1 MFDRHIIKELE
12 TWAKQ
17 PNRRK
22 PLVLRGARQV
32 GKTTLV
38 HQFAQKFEQYIYL
51 NLELSADRQ
60 PFERFT
66 TIETLVQA
74 VFFIKNKT
82 LSKKDKTLIFI
93 DEIQAVPKA
102 LSVLRY
108 FFEEEPSI
116 AVIAAGSMLET
127 IFDKNISFP
136 VGRVQYK
143 VVRPVSFPEFL
154 GALGETAALEQLQKV
169 PIAAFA
175 HDKLLHLFHIYAL
188 IGGMPEIVSAYAQ
201 YKDLTLLS
209 PIYDALITAY
219 LEDVEKYAH
228 SDAQILHIRH
238 AMRASFVQAGQRI
251 KFEGFGNSAYKS
263 REMGESLRT
272 LERALLLQLI
282 YPNTTTTLPLLPDI
296 KKSPRLQLLDTGLMN
311 YSMGIQKEIVG
322 TPDLN
327 AVHQGTLIEHLM
339 GQELLATQYNAL
351 SSLHFWVRE
360 KPTSTAELDFLYVF
374 QEKLIPIEVKSGT
387 EGTLKSLHLF
397 MDAAPHGVAIRLY
410 SGEFSISK
418 VTTKEGK
425 KYTLLNLPYYLVSQ
439 IAQYVETFGG

>member
-1 MFDRHIIKELE
+1 
-12 TWAKQ
+12 
-17 PNRRK
+17 
-22 PLVLRGARQV
+22 
-32 GKTTLV
+32 
-38 HQFAQKFEQYIYL
+38 
-51 NLELSADRQ
+51 
-60 PFERFT
+60 
-66 TIETLVQA
+66 
-74 VFFIKNKT
+74 
-82 LSKKDKTLIFI
+82 
-93 DEIQAVPKA
+93 VPKA

-108 FFEEEPSI
+108 FFEAEPSI

-154 GALGETAALEQLQKV
+154 GALGETAALEQLQQV

-228 SDAQILHIRH
+228 SEAQILHIRH

-282 YPNTTTTLPLLPDI
+282 YPNTTNTLPLLPDI

-311 YSMGIQKEIVG
+311 YFMGIQKEILG

-339 GQELLATQYNAL
+339 GQEILATQYNAL
-351 SSLHFWVRE
+351 FGLHFWVRE
-360 KPTSTAELDFLYVF
+360 KPTSTAELDFLYTF

-410 SGEFSISK
+410 SGAFAISE
-418 VTTKEGK
+418 VTTKEKK

-439 IAQYVETFGG
+439 IAQYVEKFGK